1 MKFNI
6 YNNVSYDETL
16 NDKLAWGGD
25 YMEEREEVRDLR
37 GRSELPPSLFSEGF
51 FFPWNDWPEKDRL
64 FLDEPPWLAIS
75 NDLTL
80 LFQFLNLYQTTI
92 VIKLEADF
100 WLFPETRKKTNK
112 NTYERFKFLQL
123 AKIQNWTIFGSF
135 RLWFLKP
142 KKVWTE

>member
-51 FFPWNDWPEKDRL
+51 FFPWNEWPEKDRL

-80 LFQFLNLYQTTI
+80 LFQFLKQ
-92 VIKLEADF
+92 E
-100 WLFPETRKKTNK
+100 KKKQEYSKHHPQEYSKIPVEHIYTMSDDHFINNRTK
-112 NTYERFKFLQL
+112 ERYVKDT
-123 AKIQNWTIFGSF
+123 KITKSA
-135 RLWFLKP
+135 
-142 KKVWTE
+142 T

>member
-51 FFPWNDWPEKDRL
+51 FFPWNEWPEKDRL

-80 LFQFLNLYQTTI
+80 LFQFLKQ
-92 VIKLEADF
+92 E
-100 WLFPETRKKTNK
+100 KKTRILK
-112 NTYERFKFLQL
+112 ASSTRIRKDSRWTYIHNE
-123 AKIQNWTIFGSF
+123 WWSF
-135 RLWFLKP
+135 HK
-142 KKVWTE
+142 

>member
-51 FFPWNDWPEKDRL
+51 FFPWNEWPEKDRL

-80 LFQFLNLYQTTI
+80 LFQFLKQ
-92 VIKLEADF
+92 E
-100 WLFPETRKKTNK
+100 KKNK
-112 NTYERFKFLQL
+112 NSQSIIHKNTQRFPLNIYTQWVM
-123 AKIQNWTIFGSF
+123 IIS
-135 RLWFLKP
+135 
-142 KKVWTE
+142 